1 MSPIRLTSVGNAI
14 NEDAA
19 RLITDRVEHPVVTN
33 SKSVS
38 LSSTQLTTSKGRGL
52 SSSAK
57 ILSLIRLCISAG
69 RRSISRSADLLIST
83 VYRTSPPTLPLFQV
97 LAEGPGGL
105 FPSFFYCREVHQVS
119 PEIFVLHETTKN
131 RLSLG
136 LWQGSKSGKKNFC
149 QRLGLAHREAP
160 FVIQAIATVLPT

>member
-1 MSPIRLTSVGNAI
+1 MLTEAS
-14 NEDAA
+14 
-19 RLITDRVEHPVVTN
+19 
-33 SKSVS
+33 
-38 LSSTQLTTSKGRGL
+38 LTTSGFSARYGQTISGLVNVVTKDGGDRWRGRT
-52 SSSAK
+52 AYETD
-57 ILSLIRLCISAG
+57 RPF
-69 RRSISRSADLLIST
+69 
-83 VYRTSPPTLPLFQV
+83 TSPPTLPPFQV
-97 LAEGPGGL
+97 LAEGPGWL

-136 LWQGSKSGKKNFC
+136 LCQGSKSGKKNFC